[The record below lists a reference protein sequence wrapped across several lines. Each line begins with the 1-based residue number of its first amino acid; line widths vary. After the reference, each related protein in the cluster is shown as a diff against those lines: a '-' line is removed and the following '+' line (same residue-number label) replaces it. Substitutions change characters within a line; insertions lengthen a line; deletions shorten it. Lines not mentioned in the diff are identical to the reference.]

1 MFFIKFLKRIFK
13 AYIKSNLHKPETA
26 FHILF
31 SILFLLLM
39 FLGIRGRVEIKSP
52 IRIGTAYFCNN
63 SFLNQAGLNP
73 VFTFITSY
81 MDKVNPHNKYLNLMN
96 EEEAIKNVQKYFNI
110 SGKEFDSPIARVVKP
125 AITYL
130 LKNRTL

>member
-1 MFFIKFLKRIFK
+1 
-13 AYIKSNLHKPETA
+13 
-26 FHILF
+26 
-31 SILFLLLM
+31 M

-81 MDKVNPHNKYLNLMN
+81 IDKVNPQNQYLNLMN
-96 EEEAIKNVQKYFNI
+96 DEEAVKNVQKYFNI
-110 SGKEFDSPIARVVKP
+110 KGNEFNLQLPEWIKPDKDSSEKP
-125 AITYL
+125 NIVIVIMENMSAAKMGRFGNKDDLTPFLDSLAL
-130 LKNRTL
+130 LGLVL